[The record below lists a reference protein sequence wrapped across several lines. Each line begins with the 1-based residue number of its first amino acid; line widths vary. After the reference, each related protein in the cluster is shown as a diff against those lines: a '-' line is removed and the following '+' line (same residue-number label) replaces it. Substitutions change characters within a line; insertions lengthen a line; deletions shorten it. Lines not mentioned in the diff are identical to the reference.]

1 MVQQPSDD
9 SCWSAEDPKKAHSD
23 EAVTIDAYFGRIGE
37 FGRYQRSHYAVV
49 AGAWVACAWITFS
62 MVFVN
67 ARPAWLAV
75 AEGTTTTPC
84 DDPDAWTI
92 ADTAQSVGA
101 EWRLV
106 CADGYR
112 RASLDSLYF
121 LGFLIGAS
129 ALGAASDRY
138 GRRKACAVSAGIAA
152 GGSLASAFAPS
163 FGAFAVLRF
172 LAGIGVGGLGSD
184 CYVLASEFI
193 GPSWQSRTGN
203 AQAAIFAVGGTLL
216 APVALCMPGWRSL
229 ALVSA
234 LPAAAYV
241 PVFLLGVAESPRWLL
256 AQGRADEA
264 ARVLLR
270 VGVVNG
276 ATAQGTPPP
285 KLATSGGGGGGGGAG
300 AQTSGRDEAA
310 GELRCGAAGRLCS
323 TAALR
328 RRTGVMVL
336 CWFAASFSYYG
347 LSLNAGNLEGL
358 GP

>member
-1 MVQQPSDD
+1 
-9 SCWSAEDPKKAHSD
+9 
-23 EAVTIDAYFGRIGE
+23 
-37 FGRYQRSHYAVV
+37 
-49 AGAWVACAWITFS
+49 
-62 MVFVN
+62 
-67 ARPAWLAV
+67 
-75 AEGTTTTPC
+75 
-84 DDPDAWTI
+84 
-92 ADTAQSVGA
+92 
-101 EWRLV
+101 
-106 CADGYR
+106 
-112 RASLDSLYF
+112 
-121 LGFLIGAS
+121 
-129 ALGAASDRY
+129 
-138 GRRKACAVSAGIAA
+138 
-152 GGSLASAFAPS
+152 
-163 FGAFAVLRF
+163 
-172 LAGIGVGGLGSD
+172 
-184 CYVLASEFI
+184 VLASEFI

-300 AQTSGRDEAA
+300 APTSGREEAA
-310 GELRCGAAGRLCS
+310 GELRCGAVGRLCS